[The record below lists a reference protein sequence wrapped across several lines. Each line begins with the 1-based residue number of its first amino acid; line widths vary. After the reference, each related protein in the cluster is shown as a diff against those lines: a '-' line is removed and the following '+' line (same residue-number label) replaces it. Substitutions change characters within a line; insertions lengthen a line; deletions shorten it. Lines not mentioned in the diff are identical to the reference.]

1 MASESQS
8 LNLQTTDAA
17 LATAAAAVSTT
28 CPAAVERFAQ
38 RLAGHNLPRFE
49 IQLPDGAIHVL
60 GGSPAAVRDDDAEH
74 VRFRLRALNRT
85 GLEAVLSF
93 DEPRAA
99 EAFIDGDLDVDGDF
113 LAALDLRQF
122 FSDRHPFH
130 SLWRFAP
137 ALLHGQL
144 KTDAGAIPR
153 HYDYGDDFYFA
164 FLDKDVRLYSQ
175 ALYRSESE
183 TLEQAARNKL
193 EYIVDACRL
202 EAGSRV
208 IDVGAGWGSFA
219 TFAAARGVDV
229 TMLTLAA
236 RQFEYLQQQA
246 NQAGLPGRLRVIRE
260 NIYAFEP
267 RERYDAVVLL
277 GVMEHLPDYE
287 KLMARFDGLVKPNGF
302 VYMDFS
308 AIRKKFNISSV
319 VYRHVFPGNHSPVAL
334 ADLLQ
339 AISRSSFEPIAL
351 CNDRHSYYLTLRA
364 WALNLEAARGRLVET
379 FGQRT
384 FRLFQLYLWATAH
397 DFGRTG
403 ALESYRLVLQKSTGH
418 DSAYVGLRKQEEY

>member
-1 MASESQS
+1 
-8 LNLQTTDAA
+8 
-17 LATAAAAVSTT
+17 V
-28 CPAAVERFAQ
+28 AVERFAR
-38 RLAGHNLPRFE
+38 RLAGHTLPRFE
-49 IQLPDGAIHVL
+49 IQLPDGAIHVQ
-60 GGSPAAVRDDDAEH
+60 GGSPTGVRDDRAEP

-85 GLEAVLSF
+85 GLEAMLSF
-93 DEPRAA
+93 DELRAA
-99 EAFIDGDLDVDGDF
+99 EAFINGDFDVEGDF
-113 LAALDLRQF
+113 LAVLDLRQL

-137 ALLHGQL
+137 ALLRGQV

-153 HYDYGDDFYFA
+153 HYDYGNDFYFT
-164 FLDKDVRLYSQ
+164 FLDKTVRLYSQ
-175 ALYRSESE
+175 ALYRAESE

-193 EYIVDACRL
+193 EYIFTACGL
-202 EAGSRV
+202 KAGSAV

-236 RQFEYLQQQA
+236 RQFDYLQRQA
-246 NQAGLPGRLRVIRE
+246 EQAGRPGRLRVIRE
-260 NIYAFEP
+260 NVYAFEP

-287 KLMARFDGLVKPNGF
+287 KLMARFDRLVKPNGF

-319 VYRHVFPGNHSPVAL
+319 VYRHVFPGNHTPVAL
-334 ADLLQ
+334 ADLIQ
-339 AISRSSFEPIAL
+339 AVNRSPFEPIAL
-351 CNDRHSYYLTLRA
+351 CNDRHSYYLTLRT
-364 WALNLEAARGRLVET
+364 WATNLEAARDQLVEN

-397 DFGRTG
+397 DFLTG
-403 ALESYRLVLQKSTGH
+403 ALESYRFVLQKSAGH
-418 DSAYVGLRKQEEY
+418 DSASVGLR

>member
-1 MASESQS
+1 MG
-8 LNLQTTDAA
+8 
-17 LATAAAAVSTT
+17 
-28 CPAAVERFAQ
+28 AVERFAR
-38 RLAGHNLPRFE
+38 RLAGHTLPRFE
-49 IQLPDGAIHVL
+49 VQLPDGAIHVL
-60 GGSPAAVRDDDAEH
+60 GGSPTGVRDDAAEP
-74 VRFRLRALNRT
+74 VRFRLRALNGT
-85 GLEAVLSF
+85 GLEAMLSF
-93 DEPRAA
+93 DELGVA
-99 EAFIDGDLDVDGDF
+99 EAYINGDFDFDGDF

-130 SLWRFAP
+130 SLWRFVP
-137 ALLHGQL
+137 ALLRGQV

-164 FLDKDVRLYSQ
+164 FLDKTVRLYSQ

-193 EYIVDACRL
+193 EYIFGACGL
-202 EAGSRV
+202 KAGSRV

-219 TFAAARGVDV
+219 KFAAARGVDV
-229 TMLTLAA
+229 TMLTLAS

-246 NQAGLPGRLRVIRE
+246 EQAGLPGRLRVIRE

-287 KLMARFDGLVKPNGF
+287 KLMARFDRLVKPDGF
-302 VYMDFS
+302 VYLDFS

-319 VYRHVFPGNHSPVAL
+319 VYRHVFPGNHTPVAL
-334 ADLLQ
+334 AGLLH
-339 AISRSSFEPIAL
+339 AVNRSPFEPIAL
-351 CNDRHSYYLTLRA
+351 CNDRHSYYLTLRT
-364 WALNLEAARGRLVET
+364 WALNLEAARDHLVEN

-403 ALESYRLVLQKSTGH
+403 ALESYRLVLQKSVGH
-418 DSAYVGLRKQEEY
+418 DSASVGLRKHDEH

>member
-1 MASESQS
+1 MASGSQR
-8 LNLQTTDAA
+8 LNLQATDAV
-17 LATAAAAVSTT
+17 LATAASVSPTR
-28 CPAAVERFAQ
+28 PVAVERFAQ
-38 RLAGHNLPRFE
+38 RLARHTLPRFE
-49 IQLPDGAIHVL
+49 IQLPDGTVHVL
-60 GGSPAAVRDDDAEH
+60 GGSSTVVRNDGAEP
-74 VRFRLRALNRT
+74 VRFRLRARNRT
-85 GLEAVLSF
+85 GFDAVLSF
-93 DEPRAA
+93 DEPRVA
-99 EAFIDGDLDVDGDF
+99 EAYINEDLDVEGDL

-137 ALLHGQL
+137 ALLRGQV

-164 FLDKDVRLYSQ
+164 FLDKAVRLYSQ
-175 ALYRSESE
+175 ALYRSENE

-193 EYIVDACRL
+193 EYILDACGL
-202 EAGSRV
+202 KAGSSV

-219 TFAAARGVDV
+219 KFAATRGVDV

-246 NQAGLPGRLRVIRE
+246 EQAGLPGRLRVIRE

-287 KLMARFDGLVKPNGF
+287 KLMARFDSLVKPNGF

-319 VYRHVFPGNHSPVAL
+319 VYRHVFPGNHTPVAL
-334 ADLLQ
+334 ADLLH
-339 AISRSSFEPIAL
+339 AVNRSPFEPINL

-364 WALNLEAARGRLVET
+364 WALNLEAARDHLVEH

-384 FRLFQLYLWATAH
+384 FRLFHLYLWATAH
-397 DFGRTG
+397 DLGRTG

-418 DSAYVGLRKQEEY
+418 GSGYVGLRKHEEH

>member
-1 MASESQS
+1 MASGSQR
-8 LNLQTTDAA
+8 LNLQSTDAA
-17 LATAAAAVSTT
+17 LATAAPAASTRR
-28 CPAAVERFAQ
+28 PVAVERFAR
-38 RLAGHNLPRFE
+38 RLAGHTLPRFE

-60 GGSPAAVRDDDAEH
+60 GGSPPVRDDGAEP

-85 GLEAVLSF
+85 GLEAMLSF
-93 DEPRAA
+93 DELRAA
-99 EAFIDGDLDVDGDF
+99 EAYINGDFDFDGDF

-137 ALLHGQL
+137 ALLRGQV

-164 FLDKDVRLYSQ
+164 FLDKTVRLYSQ

-193 EYIVDACRL
+193 EYIFDACRL
-202 EAGSRV
+202 KAGSAV

-219 TFAAARGVDV
+219 KFAAARGVNV

-236 RQFEYLQQQA
+236 RQFEYLQHQA
-246 NQAGLPGRLRVIRE
+246 AQAGLPGRLRVIRE

-287 KLMARFDGLVKPNGF
+287 KLMARFDSLVKPNGF

-319 VYRHVFPGNHSPVAL
+319 VYRHVFPGNHTPVAL
-334 ADLLQ
+334 ADLFH
-339 AISRSSFEPIAL
+339 AVNRSPFEPIAL
-351 CNDRHSYYLTLRA
+351 CNDRHSYYLTLRT
-364 WALNLEAARGRLVET
+364 WALNLEAARDQLVGN

-403 ALESYRLVLQKSTGH
+403 VLESYRLVLQKSLGH
-418 DSAYVGLRKQEEY
+418 DSASVGLRKHDEH